1 MQTKA
6 DDDERLRKHLAEE
19 TIQVGLK
26 AEAAAAIRET
36 ERLQREEATKLA
48 ERQRFEEALE
58 QQRKEKMAQEQD
70 EQRRNKDVTERHQK
84 QLLLNSEAEK
94 NLQAKVSELES
105 AAVELGRKVE
115 DGEKHLQQLKDRE
128 EARAREKEQEI

>member
-48 ERQRFEEALE
+48 ERQRFEEAL
-58 QQRKEKMAQEQD
+58 
-70 EQRRNKDVTERHQK
+70 
-84 QLLLNSEAEK
+84 
-94 NLQAKVSELES
+94 
-105 AAVELGRKVE
+105 
-115 DGEKHLQQLKDRE
+115 LKDRE
-128 EARAREKEQEI
+128 EARAREKEQEIEQARAREKEQDIEQARKAAASFEEVHTPSSPQSQVFLGTLTPLS

>member
-48 ERQRFEEALE
+48 ERQRFEEAL
-58 QQRKEKMAQEQD
+58 
-70 EQRRNKDVTERHQK
+70 
-84 QLLLNSEAEK
+84 
-94 NLQAKVSELES
+94 
-105 AAVELGRKVE
+105 
-115 DGEKHLQQLKDRE
+115 LKDRE
-128 EARAREKEQEI
+128 EARAREKEQDIEQARKAAASFEEVHTPSSPQSQVFLGTLTPFSQLL